1 MNDLASLATRA
12 LGAAELERGVPV
24 ALLVALRLAPLTIF
38 APWIALR
45 GSPPLLRAALLCVL
59 TAAFLPHALEAAPP
73 LPEDLFALGA
83 IGLREVALGTM
94 LAIACALPLHALHES
109 GRLVDVLRGA
119 QGEASGPS
127 GERTSSLGALQ
138 LVLGTSLFL
147 AVGGHRLVLTAMAE
161 GFHTLP
167 PGAGAVA
174 PSTFLEVGRALAH
187 TLTLAVSFAAP
198 ALLALVVSDVAL
210 GLVARSAPQIPVHFA
225 GMPLRSAVGIAALL
239 LSLALLVPHLGE
251 LFAWTA
257 ALVTTALSGT

>member
-1 MNDLASLATRA
+1 MNDLYALAVRFF
-12 LGAAELERGVPV
+12 GQAELARGVPV
-24 ALLVALRLAPLTIF
+24 ALLVALRVAPLTVL

-45 GSPPLLRAALLCVL
+45 GSPPLLRAALLCVV
-59 TAAFLPHALEAAPP
+59 TAALLPHALSSAPA
-73 LPEDLFALGA
+73 LPTDAPSITA
-83 IGLREVALGTM
+83 IALREVALGTM

-127 GERTSSLGALQ
+127 GERTSPLGALQ
-138 LVLGTSLFL
+138 LLLGTSLFL
-147 AVGGHRLVLTAMAE
+147 AVGGHRLVLGAMAE
-161 GFHTLP
+161 GLHSMP
-167 PGAGAVA
+167 PGAGSLEASVL
-174 PSTFLEVGRALAH
+174 LEVGRALTH

-251 LFAWTA
+251 LFAWA
-257 ALVTTALSGT
+257 AELARSIVG

>member
-1 MNDLASLATRA
+1 MSDLYALAVRFF
-12 LGAAELERGVPV
+12 GEAELERGVPV
-24 ALLVALRLAPLTIF
+24 ALLLALRLGPLTVLT
-38 APWIALR
+38 PWIALR
-45 GSPPLLRAALLCVL
+45 GSPPLLRAALLFVL
-59 TAAFLPHALEAAPP
+59 TAALLPHALASAPP
-73 LPEDLFALGA
+73 LPTDLVSLVA

-119 QGEASGPS
+119 QGESSGPS
-127 GERTSSLGALQ
+127 G
-138 LVLGTSLFL
+138 LVL
-147 AVGGHRLVLTAMAE
+147 AAMAE
-161 GFHTLP
+161 GVHTLP
-167 PGAGAVA
+167 PGAGSVEASA
-174 PSTFLEVGRALAH
+174 FLEVGRALTH

-198 ALLALVVSDVAL
+198 ALLSLVVSDVAL

-257 ALVTTALSGT
+257 TLVGSLLASG

>member
-1 MNDLASLATRA
+1 MNDLVSLAIAA
-12 LGAAELERGVPV
+12 LGEAELARGVPV
-24 ALLVALRLAPLTIF
+24 ALLVALRLAPLSIF

-45 GSPPLLRAALLCVL
+45 GSPPLLRAALLFVL
-59 TAAFLPHALEAAPP
+59 TATLLPHALGAAPP
-73 LPEDLFALGA
+73 LPEDLFSLAA

-109 GRLVDVLRGA
+109 GRLVDGLRGA

-127 GERTSSLGALQ
+127 GERTSPLGALQ
-138 LVLGTSLFL
+138 LLLGTSLFL
-147 AVGGHRLVLTAMAE
+147 AVGGHRLVLAAMAE

-167 PGAGAVA
+167 PGSGTVGASA
-174 PSTFLEVGRALAH
+174 FLEVGRALTH

-239 LSLALLVPHLGE
+239 LSLALLVPHLSE
-251 LFAWTA
+251 LFAWA
-257 ALVTTALSGT
+257 ATLVRTLLSA